1 MPRRRL
7 MMGMI
12 CGGLLWPF
20 VGAGTKAHAQ
30 AHSWLNQSAEIVG
43 KARFSVFL
51 FDVYDAALIS
61 PDGRYDGTPPYA
73 LKLSYLRDV
82 GRHRIVETSLDEMRR
97 QGVTDTA
104 TLARWKN
111 WMGEHFPDMRKGDE
125 ALMIASTDGGMT
137 VLYNGVQ
144 RGQIKDAA
152 FTAAFMGIWLSD
164 KAPRPALSRA
174 LRGLT
179 DN

>member
-1 MPRRRL
+1 
-7 MMGMI
+7 
-12 CGGLLWPF
+12 
-20 VGAGTKAHAQ
+20 
-30 AHSWLNQSAEIVG
+30 
-43 KARFSVFL
+43 
-51 FDVYDAALIS
+51 
-61 PDGRYDGTPPYA
+61 
-73 LKLSYLRDV
+73 
-82 GRHRIVETSLDEMRR
+82 
-97 QGVTDTA
+97 
-104 TLARWKN
+104 
-111 WMGEHFPDMRKGDE
+111 
-125 ALMIASTDGGMT
+125 MT